1 VAHEIQQAVDAR
13 SCVWEGRALTVGQTE
28 DWLPWEQLCWKGP
41 DCRGG
46 QWAEHEP
53 AGCPGSTVLGSY
65 QEPSQYIEGTD

>member
-1 VAHEIQQAVDAR
+1 MGGSFEGSSCSAKLAHKVAHEIQQAVDAR

-46 QWAEHEP
+46 Q
-53 AGCPGSTVLGSY
+53 
-65 QEPSQYIEGTD
+65 